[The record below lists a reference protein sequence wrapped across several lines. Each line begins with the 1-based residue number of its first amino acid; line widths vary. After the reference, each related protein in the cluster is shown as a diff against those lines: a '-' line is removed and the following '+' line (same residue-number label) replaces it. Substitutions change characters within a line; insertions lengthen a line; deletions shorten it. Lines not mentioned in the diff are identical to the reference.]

1 VTKGSI
7 LLLTLMFAL
16 ALGACAPGNA
26 SNGDAIHIPD
36 IVVPGDPL
44 AGAGL
49 YEATCS
55 NCHGRDLKGVDG
67 LGDAVSPNEFVAH
80 ASEDELVELIIIG
93 RGPDHPDNTT
103 GIAMLPRGGNP
114 SLGDQSIHDIA
125 AYLKAHN

>member
-1 VTKGSI
+1 VTKGSV
-7 LLLTLMFAL
+7 LLLIVAFAL
-16 ALGACAPGNA
+16 AIAACTGGSA
-26 SNGDAIHIPD
+26 STDDSVIIHD

-44 AGAGL
+44 AGAGP

-67 LGDAVSPNEFVAH
+67 LGNAVAPNKFVAE
-80 ASEDELVELIIIG
+80 ASEDEMVELIIIG
-93 RGPDHPDNTT
+93 RTADHDDNIT
-103 GIAMLPRGGNP
+103 GVAMLPRGGNP